1 MAEQYDLVI
10 TGGRVIDPANNVD
23 SVSDVAVKD
32 GKILAV
38 GPSLDIEA
46 AEEVDATGRHVMP
59 GWTDVHSHFVRLNR
73 LLCARG

>member
-1 MAEQYDLVI
+1 M
-10 TGGRVIDPANNVD
+10 G
-23 SVSDVAVKD
+23 DVAVKD

-38 GPSLDIEA
+38 GPSLDIDA

-73 LLCARG
+73 LLCARMRSDPGFSSGDGRF